1 MLISSRQVFP
11 QNLSPRQFRL
21 AFKTLL
27 RITAPPSPLAETQPL
42 LPATLLELIYHRA
55 HHAPTTPL
63 PPPTTS
69 LPPSTNTQP
78 SNPQPSQISLLAPE
92 TPLSEQAVLVLTL
105 IDALPFLQLDVLD
118 EWLPLAADLIHVVRD
133 PEMRRACQER
143 FWEVLSAGELDVDRA
158 ALCVAWWGTR
168 GGRDMVLF
176 GRERIG
182 GGPDMSGGLAESK
195 L

>member
-1 MLISSRQVFP
+1 MIVPAQVFP

-21 AFKTLL
+21 AFKTLI

-55 HHAPTTPL
+55 HHAPSTPL
-63 PPPTTS
+63 PPPPTS
-69 LPPSTNTQP
+69 VPATTNTQP
-78 SNPQPSQISLLAPE
+78 LNTQPLEHSTLPHDP
-92 TPLSEQAVLVLTL
+92 PLSEQAVLTLTL
-105 IDALPFLQLDVLD
+105 IDALPFLQLEVLD

-133 PEMRRACQER
+133 PEMKRTCRER
-143 FWEVLSAGELDVDRA
+143 FWEMLRAGELDPDRA

-168 GGRDMVLF
+168 GGREMVLF
-176 GRERIG
+176 GRERID
-182 GGPDMSGGLAESK
+182 GGPYMSGGLAESK